1 MSLLV
6 SSVGFEEK
14 FLLRTFLRRGRSQ
27 ISGVLLVKPL
37 GDNDKVRKAIES
49 FNNLLKE
56 VLVPLNILE
65 INYLDYI
72 SSVSSISKWIT
83 SSKYSSFILSLS
95 SGMRIVNFE
104 ILSAFL
110 ILDLNAEIE
119 VEAESLEGVVSWRI
133 DEMVRKNF
141 DEDDIKILLA
151 IHEGE
156 KNVSE
161 ISRKIKIPVA
171 TAWRR
176 INKLADNYY
185 IRREGEQL
193 SLTKKGEIFINVY
206 NNFS

>member
-14 FLLRTFLRRGRSQ
+14 FLLRAFLRRGRSQ

-37 GDNDKVRKAIES
+37 GDNEKVKKAIDS

-56 VLVPLNILE
+56 VSVQLNILE
-65 INYLDYI
+65 INYLDYV
-72 SSVSSISKWIT
+72 SSVSSISKWIK
-83 SSKYSSFILSLS
+83 SSKYTSFVLSLS
-95 SGMRIVNFE
+95 SGMRIVNLE

-119 VEAESLEGVVSWRI
+119 VEAESLEGVISWRI
-133 DEMVRKNF
+133 DEMVRKDF
-141 DEDDIKILLA
+141 EEDDVKILLA

-156 KNVSE
+156 KSVSE
-161 ISRKIKIPVA
+161 ISRRVKIPVT
-171 TAWRR
+171 TAWRKV
-176 INKLADNYY
+176 NKLVDNYY
-185 IRREGEQL
+185 IKKEGEQL
-193 SLTKKGEIFINVY
+193 SLTKKGEIFISIY

>member
-14 FLLRTFLRRGRSQ
+14 FMLRAFLRRGRSE
-27 ISGVLLVKPL
+27 ISGVLLVKPF
-37 GDNDKVRKAIES
+37 GDNEKVSKAIES

-56 VLVPLNILE
+56 VSIPLNILE

-72 SSVSSISKWIT
+72 SSVSSISKWIK

-95 SGMRIVNFE
+95 SGMRVVNFE

-110 ILDLNAEIE
+110 VLNLNAEIE
-119 VEAESLEGVVSWRI
+119 IEAESLEGVVSWKI

-141 DEDDIKILLA
+141 EENDIKILLA
-151 IHEGE
+151 IKDGK

-161 ISRKIKIPVA
+161 ISRKMKIPIA
-171 TAWRR
+171 TTWRK
-176 INKLADNYY
+176 INRLINNYY
-185 IRREGEQL
+185 IRKEGEEL
-193 SLTKKGEIFINVY
+193 SLTKKGEIFIEIY
-206 NNFS
+206 K